1 MTRRPL
7 EKPASRESRLP
18 IVFCSPMRYVQGP
31 GITRSLAAEMQAVG
45 LAGPAL
51 VVAGNTA
58 TTRLAPLWAA
68 SLAEAGWD
76 HRVLAFGG
84 ESCRGEIDAIAAE
97 AAAFGAGVIVGVGGG
112 KTLDAA
118 RAAAAVRR
126 IPFVSCPTVCS
137 TDAPTSALSVIY
149 SDSGPNRGAVDAYEI
164 HRRSPD
170 LVLVDTQ
177 VIAESPPRLLAAGI
191 GDALSTFY
199 EARAAVAAEKPNMRG
214 GRCTLAALALA
225 RLCRDVIFD
234 HGVSA
239 LEACR
244 RREVDDDLEKT
255 VEAATLLSGLGF
267 ESAGLAAAHAI
278 HNGLTAVAATHGMLH
293 GEKVA
298 FGTLVQLAL
307 EVRAADA
314 DAGRR
319 DEMNHVAAFCARV
332 GLPVTLRQLGIAGG
346 GAVHDAVLAI
356 ARRATIP
363 GETIHNMPFPIDA
376 AMAAAAIA
384 AADAVGEAAVAAR
397 YTASETVTEPGPPRS
412 PGNA

>member
-1 MTRRPL
+1 
-7 EKPASRESRLP
+7 
-18 IVFCSPMRYVQGP
+18 MRYVQGP
-31 GITRSLAAEMQAVG
+31 GVTRRLAAEMEAVG

-51 VVAGNTA
+51 VVAGNAA

-68 SLAEAGWD
+68 SLAEAGWE

-97 AAAFGAGVIVGVGGG
+97 AAAFGARVIVGAGGG

-126 IPFVSCPTVCS
+126 TPFVSCPTVCS

-149 SDSGPNRGAVDAYEI
+149 FDSGPNQGAVDAYEI

-199 EARAAVAAEKPNMRG
+199 EARAAVAAERPNMRG
-214 GRCTLAALALA
+214 GRSTLAALALA
-225 RLCRDVIFD
+225 RLCRDVILD
-234 HGVSA
+234 HGISA

-244 RREVDDDLEKT
+244 RREVDDDLEQT

-278 HNGLTAVAATHGMLH
+278 HNGLTAVTATHGTLH

-307 EVRAADA
+307 EARAADA
-314 DAGRR
+314 DAGLRA
-319 DEMNHVAAFCARV
+319 EMNVMAEFCARV

-346 GAVHDAVLAI
+346 GAAVHEAVLAI
-356 ARRATIP
+356 ARRATIA
-363 GETIHNMPFPIDA
+363 GETIHNMPFRVDA
-376 AMAAAAIA
+376 AAMAAAIA
-384 AADAVGEAAVAAR
+384 AADALGEAAVAAG
-397 YTASETVTEPGPPRS
+397 YTASETVTEPRPPR
-412 PGNA
+412 PTGNA